1 MKKGGAGGSYTWGTP
16 MDVQDY
22 ESVGVTGAGV
32 TVAAAPVTMA
42 PIVSAAPM
50 SVSIQDTSAFPTL
63 GGSPVVSRG
72 VTTWGPQ
79 KVTLSEDSLRVGA
92 VDMVGAQHP
101 RNMFAKKPY
110 VRPATTI
117 ATAPTSSGL
126 IDWSQAGI
134 PDAVVKQILS
144 SNANT
149 GAAHLGPYGT
159 AAPVVPLETLR
170 TTNAGYVSQQ
180 QMYAPKI
187 TKFAAPSSSKPVVI
201 QQPVKR

>member
-1 MKKGGAGGSYTWGTP
+1 MKKGGAGGAYTWGTA
-16 MDVQDY
+16 MDVQDF
-22 ESVGVTGAGV
+22 ESTAVSGAGV
-32 TVAAAPVTMA
+32 TLAPAPVSMPTV
-42 PIVSAAPM
+42 VSTAPM
-50 SVSIQDTSAFPTL
+50 AVSITDTSAFPTL
-63 GGSPVVSRG
+63 GGAPVASRG
-72 VTTWGPQ
+72 VTSWGPQ
-79 KVTLSEDSLRVGA
+79 KVTLSQGMLRTGA
-92 VDMVGAQHP
+92 VDVVGAQHP
-101 RNMFAKKPY
+101 RNQFAKKPY
-110 VRPATTI
+110 VRPTTQV

-180 QMYAPKI
+180 QMYAPKV
-187 TKFAAPSSSKPVVI
+187 TKLAAPSSSKPIVI
-201 QQPVKR
+201 QQPMKR